1 MKKKKK
7 WSPFLSSNNSIKNA
21 FYSFLSTSPTNMLKK
36 KNIHQKIYNE
46 EEEES
51 NDHPILSST
60 NPSWREENICQQRKE
75 EKKNIEMKFCQ

>member
-1 MKKKKK
+1 
-7 WSPFLSSNNSIKNA
+7 
-21 FYSFLSTSPTNMLKK
+21 MLKK

-60 NPSWREENICQQRKE
+60 NPS
-75 EKKNIEMKFCQ
+75 